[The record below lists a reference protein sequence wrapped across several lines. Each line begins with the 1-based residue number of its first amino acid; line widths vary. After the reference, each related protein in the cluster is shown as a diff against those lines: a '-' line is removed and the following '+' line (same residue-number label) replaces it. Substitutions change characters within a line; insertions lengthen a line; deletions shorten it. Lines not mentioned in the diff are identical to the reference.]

1 MASQM
6 RRLTAPE
13 LALFCSQMTVVLR
26 TGMFLP
32 DGLSAMAGEERD
44 GVLTYLSQR
53 MREGDIPLA
62 DALEESGAFPG
73 YVVNMTRMG
82 EETGKLEDVMSS
94 LCEYY
99 ERETGLKKQIK
110 SAVVYPLL
118 LVMMM
123 VVVISVLAVE
133 VLPVFSQVFNE
144 LGGAMSSTAAG
155 LMRFGETAGRLAIA
169 LVSCWPPPHRS
180 APHRPQAEE
189 GGLFAVLARAPGFR
203 KVSRKIDSG
212 RFAYALSL
220 TLGSGYSME
229 NALELMPGLLND
241 AGLIAR
247 SERCREEVAGGGS
260 FSKAASD
267 SALFSGMQA
276 RMISLGEEAG
286 ALPAVMGKISDL
298 CQDEIDSSLSALLSS
313 VEPGNGG
320 GPLHHYRGHPAL
332 GHVAPALR
340 HVHHWIEGENRIWS
354 IKKCAPPGRPG
365 SPSPHSS
372 SLSPC
377 SFRASWTCRAT
388 LWLKKSGWWSR
399 PSGGP
404 PSIAMPLRG
413 TILPT
418 WNIWRRTT
426 A

>member
-32 DGLSAMAGEERD
+32 DGLSAMAGEEKD

-155 LMRFGETAGRLAIA
+155 LMRFGETAGKVAIA
-169 LVSCWPPPHRS
+169 LAVLLAAALIALLLIAR
-180 APHRPQAEE
+180 RQKR

-276 RMISLGEEAG
+276 RMISLGEESG

-313 VEPGNGG
+313 VEPAMVGVLSTIIGAILLSVML
-320 GPLHHYRGHPAL
+320 PL
-332 GHVAPALR
+332 
-340 HVHHWIEGENRIWS
+340 
-354 IKKCAPPGRPG
+354 
-365 SPSPHSS
+365 
-372 SLSPC
+372 LSVM
-377 SFRASWTCRAT
+377 S
-388 LWLKKSGWWSR
+388 
-399 PSGGP
+399 
-404 PSIAMPLRG
+404 
-413 TILPT
+413 TIG
-418 WNIWRRTT
+418 
-426 A
+426 